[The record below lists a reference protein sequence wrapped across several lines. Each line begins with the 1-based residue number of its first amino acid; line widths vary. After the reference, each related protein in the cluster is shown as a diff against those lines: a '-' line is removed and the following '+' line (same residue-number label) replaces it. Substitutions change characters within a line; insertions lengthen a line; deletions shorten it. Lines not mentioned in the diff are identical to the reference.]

1 MFWQLYLAM
10 MALASAC
17 TLIVFVVRKSV
28 IPLGMASAG
37 LWSVLALQARNIEV
51 YHQDGSSTMVGSEPW
66 QYISLGL
73 ALLTLGTVLLYWWG
87 VFPPEDKQ
95 VVGQEA
101 R

>member
-1 MFWQLYLAM
+1 M